1 MEAKK
6 SKTKEN
12 KSTENE
18 TMTQP
23 TVIQDINHLDEAIGA
38 VDSAIFHLN
47 KQYELKA
54 ENPISSVLISLELI
68 KMNLNKIKTS

>member
-6 SKTKEN
+6 PKTKEN
-12 KSTENE
+12 KPAESE
-18 TMTQP
+18 TQP
-23 TVIQDINHLDEAIGA
+23 ITVQDINYLDEAIGA
-38 VDSAIFHLN
+38 VDSAIINLN
-47 KQYELKA
+47 RQYEVKA

>member
-6 SKTKEN
+6 SKSKET
-12 KSTENE
+12 KSTETE
-18 TMTQP
+18 TQP
-23 TVIQDINHLDEAIGA
+23 ITVQDINYLDEAIGA
-38 VDSAIFHLN
+38 VDSAIINLN
-47 KQYELKA
+47 RQYEVKA

>member
-6 SKTKEN
+6 PKTKET
-12 KSTENE
+12 KSTETE
-18 TMTQP
+18 TQP
-23 TVIQDINHLDEAIGA
+23 ITVQDINYLDEAIGA
-38 VDSAIFHLN
+38 VDSAIINLN
-47 KQYELKA
+47 RQYEVKA